1 MRLVLA
7 FVLWLTPLLGATATA
22 PAVARTAAEQR
33 ESRESTRTTVLEIEG
48 MQCDGCA
55 KVIHSALAK
64 TKGVKKVSVSRA
76 KKEATVTFDPRETS
90 VAKLIDAIEN
100 AQGMAPYKAR
110 ERK

>member
-1 MRLVLA
+1 MRRLIGII
-7 FVLWLTPLLGATATA
+7 LLLL
-22 PAVARTAAEQR
+22 PVFSPVVHSTAAAQTSPVAL
-33 ESRESTRTTVLEIEG
+33 ESREATRTTVLEIEG

-55 KVIHSALAK
+55 KVIRNALAK

-76 KKEATVTFDPRETS
+76 KSQATVTFDPKETS

-100 AQGMAPYKAR
+100 AQGMAPYKAK